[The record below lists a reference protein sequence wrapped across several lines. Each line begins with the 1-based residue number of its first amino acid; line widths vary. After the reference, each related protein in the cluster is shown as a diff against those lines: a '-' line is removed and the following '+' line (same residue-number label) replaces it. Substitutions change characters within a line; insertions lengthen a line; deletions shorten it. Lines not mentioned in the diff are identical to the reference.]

1 MSSQLYRTEH
11 SYVKRTY
18 VTCAYVNR
26 SLAAAIAL
34 LCLPLAAQESD
45 SEQESSW
52 GLGLGVVSSQKAYT
66 DMDSETRVIPFIS
79 YENEYIEVLGPNLK
93 YKLPSFELNDSNKF
107 NFNLVGEYD
116 FSDNDPDETP
126 ILNGME
132 ERDGGFWVGAQV
144 EWQNE
149 FVNVSLELLTE
160 AAGDSDGSIFNLGF
174 ERTWHIGERY
184 MLTPRVVLSRVDKNY
199 VDYYY
204 GVRADE
210 VRIGRPF
217 YQGEAGLNTEVGVR
231 GIYRI
236 DQKQMIMLDLAVTS
250 LATEIKD
257 SPLVDSSTESRVM
270 LGYIY
275 RF

>member
-1 MSSQLYRTEH
+1 MSSQFYRAERTYVTR
-11 SYVKRTY
+11 SYVKRSY
-18 VTCAYVNR
+18 VTR
-26 SLAAAIAL
+26 SLAAAMAL
-34 LCLPLAAQESD
+34 LCLPLAAQASD
-45 SEQESSW
+45 GGQESSW
-52 GLGLGVVSSQKAYT
+52 GLGLGLMSRQKAYT
-66 DMDSETRVIPFIS
+66 DMDRDTKVIPFIS

-93 YKLPSFELNDSNKF
+93 YKLPDFELSDSNKF

-132 ERDGGFWVGAQV
+132 EREGGFWAGAQV

-149 FVNVSLELLTE
+149 IATISLEWLSE
-160 AAGDSDGSIFNLGF
+160 VSGDSDGAVLNLGI
-174 ERTWHIGERY
+174 ERTWHIGDSY

-210 VRIGRPF
+210 VRIDRAF

-231 GIYRI
+231 GIYMI
-236 DQKQMIMLDLAVTS
+236 DQTQMIMLDLAVTS

>member
-1 MSSQLYRTEH
+1 MSSQLYRAER
-11 SYVKRTY
+11 SYVKRT
-18 VTCAYVNR
+18 YVNR

-34 LCLPLAAQESD
+34 LCLPLTAQQSD
-45 SEQESSW
+45 DEQGSSW

-66 DMDSETRVIPFIS
+66 DIDRDSSVIPFIS
-79 YENEYIEVLGPNLK
+79 YQNEYIEVLGPNLK
-93 YKLPSFELNDSNKF
+93 YKLPSFELNNSNKF
-107 NFNLVGEYD
+107 NFNLLGEYD

-132 ERDGGFWVGAQV
+132 ERKGGFWAGVGM
-144 EWQNE
+144 EWQNDE
-149 FVNVSLELLTE
+149 IATISLEWLSE
-160 AAGDSDGSIFNLGF
+160 VSGDSDGAALNLGI
-174 ERTWHIGERY
+174 ERTWHIARSY
-184 MLTPRVVLSRVDKNY
+184 MLSPRLVLSRVDKNY

-210 VRIGRPF
+210 VRSDRAF

-231 GIYRI
+231 GIYMI
-236 DQKQMIMLDLAVTS
+236 DQKQMIMLDVAVTS

-257 SPLVDSSTESRVM
+257 SPLVDSSTESRVI

>member
-1 MSSQLYRTEH
+1 MSSQLYCAER

-18 VTCAYVNR
+18 VKRTYVNR

-34 LCLPLAAQESD
+34 LCLPLAAQQSD
-45 SEQESSW
+45 DEQESSW
-52 GLGLGVVSSQKAYT
+52 GLGLGVMSSQKAYT
-66 DMDSETRVIPFIS
+66 DMDNDTKVIPFIS
-79 YENEYIEVLGPNLK
+79 YQNEYIEVLGPNLK
-93 YKLPSFELNDSNKF
+93 YKLPSFELNNSNKF

-132 ERDGGFWVGAQV
+132 ERKGGFWAGAQM
-144 EWQNE
+144 EWQNDIAT
-149 FVNVSLELLTE
+149 VSLEWLTE
-160 AAGDSDGSIFNLGF
+160 VSGDSDGSVLNLGI
-174 ERTWHIGERY
+174 ERTWHIGRSY

-210 VRIGRPF
+210 VRIDRAF

-231 GIYRI
+231 GIYMI

>member
-1 MSSQLYRTEH
+1 MSSQLYRAER

-18 VTCAYVNR
+18 VTR

-34 LCLPLAAQESD
+34 LCLPLAAQQSD
-45 SEQESSW
+45 GEQESSW
-52 GLGLGVVSSQKAYT
+52 GLGLGVMSSQKAYT
-66 DMDSETRVIPFIS
+66 DIDRETRAIPFIS

-93 YKLPSFELNDSNKF
+93 YKLPSFELNNSNKF
-107 NFNLVGEYD
+107 NFNLLGEYD

-132 ERDGGFWVGAQV
+132 ERKGGFWAGAQM
-144 EWQNE
+144 EWQNDIATI
-149 FVNVSLELLTE
+149 SLEWLSE
-160 AAGDSDGSIFNLGF
+160 VSGDSDGAVLNLGI
-174 ERTWHIGERY
+174 ERTWHIGDSY

-210 VRIGRPF
+210 VRIDRAF

-231 GIYRI
+231 GIYMI

-270 LGYIY
+270 FGYIY

>member
-1 MSSQLYRTEH
+1 MPSPWYNAERSYVKR

-18 VTCAYVNR
+18 VTR

-34 LCLPLAAQESD
+34 LCLPLTAQASD
-45 SEQESSW
+45 DEQESSW
-52 GLGLGVVSSQKAYT
+52 GLGLGVMSSQKAYT
-66 DMDSETRVIPFIS
+66 DMDRDTKVIPFIS

-93 YKLPSFELNDSNKF
+93 YKLPGFELNDANKF

-149 FVNVSLELLTE
+149 FVNVSLEFLTE
-160 AAGDSDGSIFNLGF
+160 AAGDSDGSMFNLGF
-174 ERTWHIGERY
+174 ERTWTIGERY

-210 VRIGRPF
+210 VRSDRAF
-217 YQGEAGLNTEVGVR
+217 YQGEAGLNTEIGLR
-231 GIYRI
+231 AMYMFDRN
-236 DQKQMIMLDLAVTS
+236 QMLMLDLAVTS
-250 LATEIKD
+250 LASEIKD
-257 SPLVDSSTESRVM
+257 SPLVDSSTESRVI

>member
-1 MSSQLYRTEH
+1 MSSL
-11 SYVKRTY
+11 SYQAERNDSKRTY
-18 VTCAYVNR
+18 LTS

-34 LCLPLAAQESD
+34 LCLPLSAQESD
-45 SEQESSW
+45 RGQESSW

-66 DMDSETRVIPFIS
+66 DIDRDTNVIPFIS

-93 YKLPSFELNDSNKF
+93 YKLPGFELNNSNKF

-149 FVNVSLELLTE
+149 LVNVSLEFLTE

-174 ERTWHIGERY
+174 ERTWTIGERY
-184 MLTPRVVLSRVDKNY
+184 MVTPRVVLSRVDKNY

-204 GVRADE
+204 GVRAEETRVD
-210 VRIGRPF
+210 RAF
-217 YQGEAGLNTEVGVR
+217 YQGEAGMNTEVGVR
-231 GIYRI
+231 GIYMI
-236 DQKQMIMLDLAVTS
+236 DQQQMMMLDLAVTS

-270 LGYIY
+270 LGYVY

>member
-1 MSSQLYRTEH
+1 MSSQLFSVER
-11 SYVKRTY
+11 SFVKPTHVR
-18 VTCAYVNR
+18 R

-34 LCLPLAAQESD
+34 LCLPLCAQQSD
-45 SEQESSW
+45 HEQGSTW

-66 DMDSETRVIPFIS
+66 DMDHDSSVIPFIS

-93 YKLPSFELNDSNKF
+93 YKLPSFELNNSNKF

-132 ERDGGFWVGAQV
+132 ERKGGFCLGTQA

-149 FVNVSLELLTE
+149 FVNVSLEFLTE
-160 AAGDSDGSIFNLGF
+160 AAGDSDGSMFNLGF
-174 ERTWHIGERY
+174 ERTWHIGDSY
-184 MLTPRVVLSRVDKNY
+184 MLTPRVVFSWVDKNY

-210 VRIGRPF
+210 VRSDRAF

-231 GIYRI
+231 GIYMI
-236 DQKQMIMLDLAVTS
+236 DQKQMIMLDLAVIS

-257 SPLVDSSTESRVM
+257 SPLVDSSTESRVI

>member
-1 MSSQLYRTEH
+1 MRFKLLSALVKSSDRQFI
-11 SYVKRTY
+11 K
-18 VTCAYVNR
+18 C
-26 SLAAAIAL
+26 SLAAAMTL
-34 LCLPLAAQESD
+34 FCLPLAAQESD
-45 SEQESSW
+45 AEQGSSW
-52 GLGLGVVSSQKAYT
+52 GLGLGVMSSQKAYT

-93 YKLPSFELNDSNKF
+93 YKLPGFQLNDSNKF

-116 FSDNDPDETP
+116 FTDNDPDETP

-132 ERDGGFWVGAQV
+132 ERKGGFWAGAQA

-149 FVNVSLELLTE
+149 IATVSLEWLTE
-160 AAGDSDGSIFNLGF
+160 VAGDSDGSIVNLGI
-174 ERTWHIGERY
+174 ERTWHIGDSF
-184 MLTPRVVLSRVDKNY
+184 MLSPRVVFSRVDKNY

-210 VRIGRPF
+210 VRAGRAF
-217 YQGEAGLNTEVGVR
+217 YQGEAALTTELGLR
-231 GIYRI
+231 GIYMM
-236 DQKQMIMLDLAVTS
+236 DQNQMIMLDVAVTS